1 MRVMNSGRLTGRWAA
16 ALVVAG
22 LIASWPA
29 CAPGAG
35 TRPADGKL
43 ANLRFTLKDMH
54 GKDVNLEQTFKGRA
68 LLRQLLGDLVR
79 ALQARD
85 SDARRASGEIP
96 GQGLH
101 RRRRLDD
108 DPPDNDLRKFAA
120 DFKINYPILSGL
132 GHDAIQEAYE
142 ASVTI
147 PVSWFIRADGT
158 VLLKHEGI
166 QKKEWFEK
174 QIQQILPVTT
184 GALEASRD

>member
-1 MRVMNSGRLTGRWAA
+1 MRVMTSGRLTGRWAA

-22 LIASWPA
+22 LIACWPA

-54 GKDVNLEQTFKGRA
+54 GKDVNLEETFKGRA
-68 LLRQLLGDLVR
+68 LLVNFW
-79 ALQARD
+79 ATWCTPCKY
-85 SDARRASGEIP
+85 EIP
-96 GQGLH
+96 MLVELQEKYQDQRFTVIGITT
-101 RRRRLDD
+101 D
-108 DPPDNDLRKFAA
+108 DPPDDDLRKFVA
-120 DFKINYPILSGL
+120 DFKMNYPILSAL

-142 ASVTI
+142 ASITI

-184 GALEASRD
+184 GALEAGRD